1 MCWLLQLI
9 TRPAVLRIRVL
20 RICIF
25 ELLLICEKTQIYV
38 GKLAFVDLTIY
49 RTIALNALEEKSFA
63 ERNLENVLNILKI
76 FQEMGS

>member
-1 MCWLLQLI
+1 M
-9 TRPAVLRIRVL
+9 PAVLQIRVL

-25 ELLLICEKTQIYV
+25 ELLVICEKNSIYV

-49 RTIALNALEEKSFA
+49 RIIALNALEKKSFA